1 MSNNELKLEFNPLSE
16 YPEFTNKE
24 RVNIEYE
31 LGKFKDYN
39 ILRSNP
45 VLLYLPDFVDIFE
58 LNIYPFDS
66 LNTSSYFIGVYVN
79 EEDITS
85 NNSVVIE
92 IMGTDRCFTVSEL
105 ENKLNKDEIGWSY
118 LN

>member
-1 MSNNELKLEFNPLSE
+1 MNNELKLEFNPLSE

-24 RVNIEYE
+24 RVNIESE
-31 LGKFKDYN
+31 LGKYKDYN

-45 VLLYLPDFVDIFE
+45 VLLYLPDFADIFE

-85 NNSVVIE
+85 NNPVVIE

-105 ENKLNKDEIGWSY
+105 EDKLNKDEIGWSY